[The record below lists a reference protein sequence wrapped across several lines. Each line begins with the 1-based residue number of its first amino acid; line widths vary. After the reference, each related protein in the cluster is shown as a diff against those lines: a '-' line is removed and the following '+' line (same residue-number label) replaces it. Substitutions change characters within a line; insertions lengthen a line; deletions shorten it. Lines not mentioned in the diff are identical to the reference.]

1 MGQFDLANRI
11 KINNPSGDN
20 DLMYGPY
27 IDRDTAL
34 NTVVIGLRDKGRKVG
49 ILNNGSVE
57 DWWWKSGTQDNDL
70 IPYLSGNTSTSN
82 DIINSSVIVSGN
94 TVTNA
99 LDNLQYQLSGKT
111 TNTYTIKY
119 VDSAATGGTGDG
131 SNWANAITS
140 LQTALSGA
148 TSYTT
153 FYVKGTHIF
162 TSKVTCLVGN
172 IDVIGIWDS
181 ITKLYPSISS
191 NTTTYVDLLEFK
203 GSHTTF
209 KGFDIIGR
217 GVNTLL
223 AFAGSSDTSRIY
235 NTKVSDITFKDINVD
250 ANKDPITGTI
260 ITTYLLVLSRS
271 DLSEVKN
278 IRYINCNVVYNN
290 LFISRS
296 NNVNVSEVFVTN
308 STHSSN
314 NGACFSI
321 NASMN
326 TVINNVYLTK
336 CNLLGTRYFRLN
348 YTNTGSS
355 TVVFNKVVIYNCK
368 GDYHIYIWP
377 TAGNTIQVV
386 ANNLAIIDNIN
397 LSPTDTDTGLFG
409 IGNIATSCTLIL
421 NNCTV
426 KDTVSKIFSLA
437 SSTSD
442 IIVNN
447 SVFQSNK
454 LFSTNLNSN
463 KVVFNNCYLPTTQEQ
478 LEVRNN
484 CIVGSDPKFVSS
496 TDLRLYSDTLVPI
509 TTSTEID
516 KYNTKYEQ
524 YVDLNNTPYNRNYVV
539 AGAYQELLVRNTSNN
554 TTNNSTISGATVTD
568 ALNNLQTQILANT
581 GGTETIPIENITIWS
596 PLSGYTSG
604 NTYVSY
610 VNTGSSDPQF
620 QTEAIYRCDINT
632 IAGESPETN
641 PEKWIYNGQSVEI
654 TYDNTSKIYITGA
667 DPLGQIRSI
676 TGYKHG
682 DNVIFGDHNAVMFFN
697 QNAVVGASYNPATN
711 TYVEVFKPNDWTD
724 LTKGGWVEQAS
735 TDRQR
740 KFYADAADI
749 RTNARNYP
757 VGGDIVDLSTK
768 NILRLT
774 QTGSPFTDNGT
785 TTIIPTYKLFDVAC
799 AFVKVGELGRNGPEV
814 FAADITVSLS
824 GGKTLGKYTN
834 GQTIPAAGKTAEE
847 VMRLI
852 SIEELFPTLTNPYN
866 TFTLTQAGLREIGE
880 VIPTLNFNATFNR
893 GTISPAYGTS
903 GFRAGLPEFYKYSG
917 TSLPASVPSSALSN
931 AQTISNYTVLPGVQ
945 TWGNIVTSLIGEQ
958 PLTSAGSNFDIPYAA
973 GDTANKSVSIT
984 GVYPWFGTSAA
995 IATLTKQTLSLMN
1008 ATYVGITVAGEDGV
1022 NKQKVQFPT
1031 SWSAIT
1037 GIQFFNTNNST
1048 WEWINSSKAA
1058 SLLTFT
1064 QTADTQTIQG
1074 NVVNYTTFTHN
1085 GSTTGS
1091 RQLRFYTN

>member
-99 LDNLQYQLSGKT
+99 LDNLQYQLNDKT

-131 SNWANAITS
+131 SSWANAITS

-181 ITKLYPSISS
+181 IKKIYPSISS
-191 NTTTYVDLLEFK
+191 NTTTYVDLIEFR
-203 GSHTTF
+203 GSNIKF
-209 KGFDIIGR
+209 KGFNILGK
-217 GVNTLL
+217 GVSKLIY
-223 AFAGSSDTSRIY
+223 FSGSSTSFLRNICV
-235 NTKVSDITFKDINVD
+235 NDLIFKDANAD
-250 ANKDPITGTI
+250 TNKDPITGTI
-260 ITTYLLVLSRS
+260 ITTSLLSLIYVADAEITSIKIENCTVTGS
-271 DLSEVKN
+271 H
-278 IRYINCNVVYNN
+278 IRLNNCNSILIDGLSVYNSTLSTDVGGSIVSSDTLGATFRN
-290 LFISRS
+290 ILAS
-296 NNVNVSEVFVTN
+296 N
-308 STHSSN
+308 
-314 NGACFSI
+314 
-321 NASMN
+321 
-326 TVINNVYLTK
+326 
-336 CNLLGTRYFRLN
+336 CNKLGTRYYRA
-348 YTNTGSS
+348 
-355 TVVFNKVVIYNCK
+355 IYASNNSK
-368 GDYHIYIWP
+368 I
-377 TAGNTIQVV
+377 TI
-386 ANNLAIIDNIN
+386 NNLVMEGCKSTYPIYVNGSISSSIAVQLSNSLFKNNIVGWSI
-397 LSPTDTDTGLFG
+397 LG
-409 IGNIATSCTLIL
+409 IGNLGVNDSIIANNITTKGNSTMVGTSMSSLRIASSTGSITLNNSILQEDIIIYNSSYSDRYIL
-421 NNCTV
+421 NN
-426 KDTVSKIFSLA
+426 S
-437 SSTSD
+437 
-442 IIVNN
+442 
-447 SVFQSNK
+447 
-454 LFSTNLNSN
+454 
-463 KVVFNNCYLPTTQEQ
+463 YLSITQQ
-478 LEVRNN
+478 YSEVRNN

-509 TTSTEID
+509 TTSIEID

-568 ALNNLQTQILANT
+568 ALEDLQTQILANT
-581 GGTETIPIENITIWS
+581 GGTETILIENITIWS
-596 PLSGYTSG
+596 PLSGYTNG
-604 NTYVSY
+604 NTYVTY
-610 VNTGSSDPQF
+610 VNTGSSDIQF
-620 QTEAIYRCDINT
+620 QKESIYRCDINT
-632 IAGESPETN
+632 IPGESPETN

-654 TYDNTSKIYITGA
+654 TYDNTSNIYITGA

-682 DNVIFGDHNAVMFFN
+682 DNVIFGDYNAVMFFN

-711 TYVEVFKPNDWTD
+711 TYVEVFKPYDWTD
-724 LTKGGWVEQAS
+724 TLKGGWVEQAS

-740 KFYADAADI
+740 KFYTDAADI
-749 RTNARNYP
+749 RHDARNYP
-757 VGGDIVDLSTK
+757 VSGDIVDLSTG
-768 NILRLT
+768 NVLRLT
-774 QTGSPFTDNGT
+774 QSGGPFVDNGT
-785 TTIIPTYKLFDVAC
+785 TTIIPIYKLFDIPC
-799 AFVKVGELGRNGPEV
+799 AFVKVGKLGGGDPEV
-814 FAADITVSLS
+814 FEADIIVSLS

-834 GQTIPAAGKTAEE
+834 GQTIPSAGKTSEE

-852 SIEELFPTLTNPYN
+852 GIEELFPTLTNPYN

-917 TSLPASVPSSALSN
+917 TSLPASVASSSLSN
-931 AQTISNYTVLPGVQ
+931 AQTISNYTVLSGVQ

-958 PLTSAGSNFDIPYAA
+958 PLTSAGSNYSTPYAA
-973 GDTANKSVSIT
+973 GDTTNKTVSIT
-984 GVYPWFGTSAA
+984 GVYPWFGTSAS

-1031 SWSAIT
+1031 GWSAIT